1 MPVGLRFDFPE
12 NTLDDYDKV
21 VKALNFPA
29 EWPDGLIAHS
39 SHEIGGH
46 IVLTEVWETRG
57 HYDRFVAQRLQPTI
71 VETLGDRARPP
82 EDIVERELHSFYAR
96 A

>member
-1 MPVGLRFDFPE
+1 MAVGLRFDFPE

-21 VKALNFPA
+21 AKAINFPA
-29 EWPDGLIAHS
+29 EWPDGLIVHVAS
-39 SHEIGGH
+39 EVDGGV
-46 IVLTEVWETRG
+46 VLNEVWESRG
-57 HYDRFVAQRLQPTI
+57 HSDRFMEERLQAAI

-82 EDIVERELHSFYAR
+82 AEILERQVHAVYAR